1 MNSGIRLILDNLS
14 VSFTKFL
21 DPKFPRARA
30 IDGGKLEYSAAGCSI
45 GDGPVFEQPHL
56 WTFSVYCSEDDIRI
70 LGAMY
75 HESDTRRRQL
85 PQLNTELTLI
95 DKVREYQERSP
106 RTRVIA
112 PGTSEVMVGASHVSY
127 FAQFHVWF
135 VAEPEFDKAGDKRIA
150 HLSFQE
156 TEKFA
161 V

>member
-1 MNSGIRLILDNLS
+1 MSSSITLILDSLS
-14 VSFTKFL
+14 VSFTRFV

-30 IDGGKLEYSAAGCSI
+30 VDGGKLEYSANGNAI
-45 GDGPVFEQPHL
+45 GDGPVYEAPHL
-56 WTFSVYCSEDDIRI
+56 WSFSVYCTEQDMRI

-75 HESDTRRRQL
+75 HESDARRRVL
-85 PQLNTELTLI
+85 PQINTELTLV
-95 DKVREYQERSP
+95 DMVREYQERSP
-106 RTRVIA
+106 RTRAIA

-156 TEKFA
+156 TEKFPA
-161 V
+161 

>member
-1 MNSGIRLILDNLS
+1 MSGITLILDSLCI
-14 VSFTKFL
+14 SFSNFL

-30 IDGGKLEYSAAGCSI
+30 IDGGKLEYSANGNGI

-56 WTFSVYCSEDDIRI
+56 WTFSVYCTEQDMRI

-75 HESDTRRRQL
+75 HESDARRRQL
-85 PQLNTELTLI
+85 PQTNTEITLI

-135 VAEPEFDKAGDKRIA
+135 VGEPEFDKAGDKRIA

-156 TEKFA
+156 IEKFA

>member
-1 MNSGIRLILDNLS
+1 MSGITLILDSLS
-14 VSFTKFL
+14 ADFAKFVE
-21 DPKFPRARA
+21 PKFPRARA
-30 IDGGKLEYSAAGCSI
+30 IEGGKLAYSANGSSI
-45 GDGPVFEQPHL
+45 GDGLVFEQPHL
-56 WTFSVYCSEDDIRI
+56 WTFSVYCSEQDMRI

-75 HESDTRRRQL
+75 HESDVRRRLL
-85 PQLNTELTLI
+85 PQINTELTLI

-106 RTRVIA
+106 RTRAIA

-135 VAEPEFDKAGDKRIA
+135 VSEPEFDKAGDKRIA

-156 TEKFA
+156 TGKFA

>member
-1 MNSGIRLILDNLS
+1 MSGITLILDNLS
-14 VSFTKFL
+14 VTFTKFL

-30 IDGGKLEYSAAGCSI
+30 LDGGKLEYSANGSSI
-45 GDGPVFEQPHL
+45 GTGPVFEQPHL
-56 WTFSVYCSEDDIRI
+56 WTFSVYCTEQDMRI

-75 HESDTRRRQL
+75 HESDARRRVL
-85 PQLNTELTLI
+85 PQINTEITLI
-95 DKVREYQERSP
+95 DRVREYQERSP

-112 PGTSEVMVGASHVSY
+112 PGTSEVMVGASHISY

-156 TEKFA
+156 TAKFA